1 MIDTDTLNKLKT
13 ASIEERIETIELILK
28 SVKEDLH
35 RPKPSP
41 KPFKVRPVSLGED
54 IQVNR
59 EEIYGERGA

>member
-1 MIDTDTLNKLKT
+1 MIDPNTLNKLKT
-13 ASIEERIETIELILK
+13 ASIEERIETIELILQ
-28 SVKEDLH
+28 SVKDDLH

-59 EEIYGERGA
+59 VEIYSKQAA